1 MEHFTLTKTQDYWE
15 KMARNFGIGTR
26 DMESA
31 GRQFA
36 ARAYAGRAYSSIKTQ
51 GERFKLFV
59 DFIKERGLNKL
70 EKVTA
75 EVVRDYA
82 RDMLDRDL
90 SPATMQNNLSAV
102 NVILEEA
109 RGDNLCRVT
118 AREVDL
124 PSRTGVA
131 REFKGN
137 EEIDHASTKAQAIY
151 GLAQTLG
158 LRFEEASKLDLIRAE
173 REMERDFLHVEY
185 GTKGG
190 QSRDVPLTD
199 QAREAISRAR
209 EIARE
214 QNTRNLIERDKTYRD
229 HQRDLYRE
237 GIRFH
242 AGRHEYANQRYSELM
257 HQRGIE
263 TQSPVLSDKPADQAW
278 SAYLAEKSGLTQ
290 REARE
295 IDREARFELSRELG
309 HHREDVVSAY
319 IGGQN

>member
-1 MEHFTLTKTQDYWE
+1 
-15 KMARNFGIGTR
+15 MARNFGIGTR

-36 ARAYAGRAYSSIKTQ
+36 ARAYAGRAYASIKTQ

-75 EVVRDYA
+75 DTVRDYA

-102 NVILEEA
+102 NTIMAEA
-109 RGDNLCRVT
+109 RGDHACRVT
-118 AREVDL
+118 AKEVDL

-137 EEIDHASTKAQAIY
+137 EEIDHASDKAQAIY
-151 GLAQTLG
+151 GLAQSLG
-158 LRFEEASKLDLIRAE
+158 LRFEEASKLDLVRAE
-173 REMERDFLHVEY
+173 RELDRDFLHIEY

-190 QSRDVPLTD
+190 QSRDVPITD
-199 QAREAISRAR
+199 QAREAISRAH
-209 EIARE
+209 EIA
-214 QNTRNLIERDKTYRD
+214 QSQGTRNLIDREKIYRE
-229 HQRDLYRE
+229 HQRELYRE
-237 GIRFH
+237 GIRYH
-242 AGRHEYANQRYSELM
+242 AGRHEYANRRYSELM
-257 HQRGIE
+257 QQRGIE

-278 SAYLAEKSGLTQ
+278 SAYLAEKTGLTQ
-290 REARE
+290 SQARE
-295 IDREARFELSRELG
+295 IDREVRLELSRELG
-309 HHREDVVSAY
+309 HHREDIVSAY
-319 IGGQN
+319 IGGQK

>member
-1 MEHFTLTKTQDYWE
+1 MSS
-15 KMARNFGIGTR
+15 NFGVGSR
-26 DMESA
+26 DMSRA
-31 GRQFA
+31 GRMIAEQ
-36 ARAYAGRAYSSIKTQ
+36 AYKSYSSIATVSN
-51 GERFKLFV
+51 RFNDFV
-59 DFIKERGLNKL
+59 DFIKSQGIKRL
-70 EKVTA
+70 EQVSRDT
-75 EVVRDYA
+75 VREYA
-82 RDMLDRDL
+82 QTLQERDL
-90 SPATMQNNLSAV
+90 GAATAQNYLSAV
-102 NVILEEA
+102 NRILEHA
-109 RGDNLCRVT
+109 RGDQECRVT
-118 AREVDL
+118 GREVELD
-124 PSRTGVA
+124 SRVNVA
-131 REFKGN
+131 HEYKGN
-137 EEIDHASTKAQAIY
+137 EEIDHASDKAKAIY
-151 GLAQTLG
+151 GLAQSLG
-158 LRFEEASKLDLIRAE
+158 LRFEEASKLDLVRAE
-173 REMERDFLHVEY
+173 RELDREFLHIEY

-199 QAREAISRAR
+199 QAREAISRAH
-209 EIARE
+209 EIA
-214 QNTRNLIERDKTYRD
+214 QSQGTRNLIEREQTYRD
-229 HQRDLYRE
+229 HQREMYRE